1 MEEQK
6 ENIVEITGEQA
17 NFEINMSQIDVNKV
31 ESLLNCICATRYK
44 ETESQY
50 SENNPVEHIFNEREI
65 KLLKD
70 KLFEIIKRY

>member
-31 ESLLNCICATRYK
+31 ESLLNCICATRFK
-44 ETESQY
+44 ETDNHY
-50 SENNPVEHIFNEREI
+50 SENNPVERIFSDREI
-65 KLLKD
+65 KILKD
-70 KLFEIIKRY
+70 KLFDIVSRY